1 MELRTILHT
10 ANIDAYQKV
19 LLMYL
24 LDAQKNGRE
33 WVWFEDIVS
42 AMGVSGKCFREKANL
57 LIENRWITKGR
68 RGYYSLNKFPN
79 LF

>member
-24 LDAQKNGRE
+24 LDAQKNGKE
-33 WVWFEDIVS
+33 WVWFEDIVA
-42 AMGVSGKCFREKANL
+42 AMGVSGKCFREKANM

-68 RGYYSLNKFPN
+68 RGYYSLNKFPT